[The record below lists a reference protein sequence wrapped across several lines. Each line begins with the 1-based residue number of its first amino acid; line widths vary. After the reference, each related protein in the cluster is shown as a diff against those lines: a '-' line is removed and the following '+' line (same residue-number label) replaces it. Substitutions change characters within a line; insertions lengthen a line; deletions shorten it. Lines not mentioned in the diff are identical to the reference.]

1 MNRLNKTPKVVSIL
15 SGKGGVGKS
24 VISYALSDT
33 LSRMNCRTLLV
44 DTDFNSGNLHFLAN
58 VRTDLGIAHF
68 MNGEL
73 SIKEAVTTISEHLDI
88 LASPS
93 NREFTDLNQM
103 IPSAKLIEQLR
114 AEAKDYDLI
123 LIDHPSGISKSST
136 VIAHGSD
143 INLLVMVPELTS
155 ISDCYGLF
163 KFLINANS
171 SIDCRLIMNR
181 TKNKNETTYIFQK
194 FNALTSRFINKE
206 LALFGSLPESDDIQ
220 KSVMKQK
227 PVIEIDEDSDVVQ
240 LLNNMARVLIRELTS
255 QNVDLLN
262 LYNNNPR
269 INLSTALAD
278 IKE

>member
-1 MNRLNKTPKVVSIL
+1 MNRINQSPKVVSIL

-33 LSRMNCRTLLV
+33 LARMNSKVLIV

-58 VRTDLGIAHF
+58 VRADFGITHY

-73 SIKEAVTTISEHLDI
+73 SLKEAVTVVNDNLDI
-88 LASPS
+88 LASPG
-93 NREFTDLNQM
+93 NREFVDINDV
-103 IPSAKLIEQLR
+103 IPSAKLIENLR
-114 AEAKDYDLI
+114 AESKDYDLI
-123 LIDHPSGISKSST
+123 VIDHPSGISKSST

-143 INLLVMVPELTS
+143 LNLLVMVPELTS
-155 ISDCYGLF
+155 ISDCYGLY
-163 KFLINANS
+163 KFLTAANS

-181 TKNKNETTYIFQK
+181 TKNRNETQYISQK
-194 FNALTSRFINKE
+194 FNALTSRFINHQ
-206 LALFGSLPESDDIQ
+206 LPLFGSLPESEDIR

-227 PVIEIDEDSDVVQ
+227 PVFELDENSVVVP
-240 LLNNMARVLIRELTS
+240 LLNNMARILVRELTAQS
-255 QNVDLLN
+255 VDLVN
-262 LYNNNPR
+262 LYDRNPR